1 MPTRSASDSPKIDV
15 LINNAA
21 GIFAERS
28 LTVDGLE
35 RTFATNHLGPF
46 LLTNLVLDLV
56 RAGPGGRIVNVAA
69 ESFLSKLDF
78 DNLEGEKSY
87 GFLSAIF
94 ARNETRK
101 STVALTTALTATNRS
116 PASRAKFISARRGD
130 RWQIADVRRR
140 IANIRNFWSIALET

>member
-1 MPTRSASDSPKIDV
+1 MQQEPRLNSCSRTCRPSRPFGRLPTRSASDSPKIDV

-87 GFLSAIF
+87 GFLSAQLLQNG
-94 ARNETRK
+94 RRG
-101 STVALTTALTATNRS
+101 SRLVALTTALTVTSRS
-116 PASRAKFISARRGD
+116 PAS
-130 RWQIADVRRR
+130 
-140 IANIRNFWSIALET
+140 